1 MIIMC
6 RINIVVCQKC
16 ILLICDY
23 SLIIVLNDMKYSNI
37 YIASMLYLL
46 LNKTDYKVNQLLF
59 FIEPICLGQ
68 K

>member
-16 ILLICDY
+16 ILCDY

-37 YIASMLYLL
+37 YIVSMFYLL

>member
-1 MIIMC
+1 MC

-23 SLIIVLNDMKYSNI
+23 FLIIVLNDMKYSNI

-59 FIEPICLGQ
+59 FIEPICLG
-68 K
+68 KK